1 MSSKL
6 LENLNE
12 PQLTAVTL
20 PHTSALILAGAG
32 SGKTRVL
39 TTRIAWLLSTGQ
51 VSPSGV
57 LAVTFTNKAAKE
69 MVMRLSSMVPV
80 NVRSMWIG
88 TFHGLC
94 NRFLRMHWREAN
106 LPQTFTIMDTQDQLS
121 LIKRILKANNI
132 DDEKFPP
139 KQLMWFI
146 SSAKEEGLR
155 PNAVEAFDDFTRKQ
169 VELYQLY
176 EATCQR
182 EGVVDFSELL
192 LRSYEVLAKFEALRE
207 HYNARFRHIL
217 VDEFQDT
224 NTLQY
229 KWLRLLAGPNTAVLA
244 VGDDD
249 QCVVKGTL
257 ITLPDGSTKPVEQLR
272 PDDQVLACVGPGKF
286 RAAAIDRV
294 HRETRKTE
302 TIKITLANGCVI
314 ETTPEHTHFA
324 DYVLGE
330 SPQLNFVYLMH
341 KVGVGWRLGTS
352 QTYTKGQKKPM
363 VGFKQRSVQEHADA
377 VWVVG
382 THTNENEARLQE
394 ISLSLGYALPTLPFV
409 ARKPAKGGKANG
421 MVHDAALI
429 AQVFSHFD
437 TDASAKRLLKAL
449 GLSADEPHHIPQG
462 RNSNRKS
469 VVVTLCG
476 DDRGTTVLH
485 RVAAFGTDKAE
496 AEAVA
501 KLGLTV
507 RAAKVGGAG
516 WRYESAFAE
525 YGVALKIARSI
536 KRAVSGRLVE
546 RARVAERG
554 LRMMT
559 ATSVRPGM
567 VMVDADRRCLTSVM
581 SVERTTSKSRT
592 VFDLDIRDVHNFIAN
607 GIVTH
612 NSIYAFRGAK
622 VANMQRFEH
631 DFAPTKIIKLEQNY
645 RSHGSILDAANALI
659 RNNNGRLGKEL
670 WTDQGHGEPIR
681 VFQGYS
687 DGEEAAH
694 VIDTIKNAMNDGVPL
709 DEMAILYRSN
719 AQSRM
724 FEHGLFN
731 ARIPYRVYGGLRF
744 FERAEIKHAMAYLR
758 LVNNPDD
765 DNAFL
770 RVVNFPPRGIGAK
783 SIENLQH
790 VSASTGVTLWQAA
803 CGGGAGSRAQ
813 VAMAQFIGL
822 IEGMRIG
829 TKGQPLPEIVR
840 HLLDASTLRSHY
852 TADKEGQDRIENLD
866 ELINAADTFLRE
878 TGGVVQVE
886 NLDGTM
892 TDSDDPMSAFL
903 AHASLESGDTQALEG
918 RTAIQMMTVHSA
930 KGLEFDYVFIT
941 GLEEGLFPHDNSLK
955 NDDGGLEE
963 ERRLMY
969 VAITR
974 ARKRLHLTYAQMRML
989 HGQTRYNV
997 PSRFLD
1003 EVPPELLKWLSA
1015 KPRNLLAMEPNEP
1028 FSNGGYGNPNV
1039 SSFAASIGS
1048 NTRNDSGFRIGQQV
1062 SHAKFGQGV
1071 IINADGSGKNIQ
1083 VEVNF
1088 TEHGIK
1094 RLALEYAKLTAV

>member
-6 LENLNE
+6 LANLNE

-69 MVMRLSSMVPV
+69 MLTRLSSMVQV
-80 NVRSMWIG
+80 NVRAMWMG

-94 NRFLRMHWREAN
+94 NRFLRMHWREAG

-121 LIKRILKANNI
+121 LIKRIIKQNHV
-132 DDEKFPP
+132 DDEKYPP
-139 KQLMWFI
+139 KQLAWFI
-146 SSAKEEGLR
+146 ASAKEEGLR
-155 PNAVEAFDDFTRKQ
+155 PNAVEAFDDYSRKQ

-192 LRSYEVLAKFEALRE
+192 LRSYECLSKFEALRE

-249 QCVVKGTL
+249 Q
-257 ITLPDGSTKPVEQLR
+257 
-272 PDDQVLACVGPGKF
+272 
-286 RAAAIDRV
+286 
-294 HRETRKTE
+294 
-302 TIKITLANGCVI
+302 
-314 ETTPEHTHFA
+314 
-324 DYVLGE
+324 
-330 SPQLNFVYLMH
+330 
-341 KVGVGWRLGTS
+341 
-352 QTYTKGQKKPM
+352 
-363 VGFKQRSVQEHADA
+363 
-377 VWVVG
+377 
-382 THTNENEARLQE
+382 
-394 ISLSLGYALPTLPFV
+394 
-409 ARKPAKGGKANG
+409 
-421 MVHDAALI
+421 
-429 AQVFSHFD
+429 
-437 TDASAKRLLKAL
+437 
-449 GLSADEPHHIPQG
+449 
-462 RNSNRKS
+462 
-469 VVVTLCG
+469 
-476 DDRGTTVLH
+476 
-485 RVAAFGTDKAE
+485 
-496 AEAVA
+496 
-501 KLGLTV
+501 
-507 RAAKVGGAG
+507 
-516 WRYESAFAE
+516 
-525 YGVALKIARSI
+525 
-536 KRAVSGRLVE
+536 
-546 RARVAERG
+546 
-554 LRMMT
+554 
-559 ATSVRPGM
+559 
-567 VMVDADRRCLTSVM
+567 
-581 SVERTTSKSRT
+581 
-592 VFDLDIRDVHNFIAN
+592 
-607 GIVTH
+607 
-612 NSIYAFRGAK
+612 SIYAFRGAK

-631 DFAPTKIIKLEQNY
+631 DFAPAKIIKLEQNY

-687 DGEEAAH
+687 DGEEASF
-694 VIDTIKNAMNDGVPL
+694 VIDSVKSAMNDGVPL
-709 DEMAILYRSN
+709 DEIAILYRSN
-719 AQSRM
+719 AQSRV

-758 LVNNPDD
+758 LINNVDD
-765 DNAFL
+765 DNALL

-783 SIENLQH
+783 SIENLQQ
-790 VSASTGVTLWQAA
+790 VASDTGMTLWQAA
-803 CGGGAGSRAQ
+803 CAGGAGSRAQ

-822 IEGMRIG
+822 IEGMRIA
-829 TKGQPLPEIVR
+829 TKTQALPEIVR
-840 HLLDASTLRSHY
+840 HLLDASTLKAHY
-852 TADKEGQDRIENLD
+852 TAEKDGQDRVENLE
-866 ELINAADTFLRE
+866 ELINAADNFLRE
-878 TGGVVQVE
+878 TGGVVHVE
-886 NLDGTM
+886 NLDGTISE
-892 TDSDDPMSAFL
+892 SDDPVTAFL
-903 AHASLESGDTQALEG
+903 AHASLEAGDTQAAEG
-918 RTAIQMMTVHSA
+918 RAALQMMTVHSA

-941 GLEEGLFPHDNSLK
+941 GLEEGLFPHDNSL

-974 ARKRLHLTYAQMRML
+974 ARKRLHLSYAQMRML

-1003 EVPPELLKWLSA
+1003 EVPAELLKWLSA
-1015 KPRNLLAMEPNEP
+1015 KPKNLLAMEPHAPLSGDYADRNL
-1028 FSNGGYGNPNV
+1028 

-1048 NTRNDSGFRIGQQV
+1048 TTRTDSGFRIGQQV
-1062 SHAKFGQGV
+1062 SHAKFGHGV
-1071 IINADGSGKNIQ
+1071 IIDADGSGKNVQ

-1094 RLALEYAKLTAV
+1094 RLALEYAKLTAL

>member
-51 VSPSGV
+51 VSGSGV

-249 QCVVKGTL
+249 Q
-257 ITLPDGSTKPVEQLR
+257 
-272 PDDQVLACVGPGKF
+272 
-286 RAAAIDRV
+286 
-294 HRETRKTE
+294 
-302 TIKITLANGCVI
+302 
-314 ETTPEHTHFA
+314 
-324 DYVLGE
+324 
-330 SPQLNFVYLMH
+330 
-341 KVGVGWRLGTS
+341 
-352 QTYTKGQKKPM
+352 
-363 VGFKQRSVQEHADA
+363 
-377 VWVVG
+377 
-382 THTNENEARLQE
+382 
-394 ISLSLGYALPTLPFV
+394 
-409 ARKPAKGGKANG
+409 
-421 MVHDAALI
+421 
-429 AQVFSHFD
+429 
-437 TDASAKRLLKAL
+437 
-449 GLSADEPHHIPQG
+449 
-462 RNSNRKS
+462 
-469 VVVTLCG
+469 
-476 DDRGTTVLH
+476 
-485 RVAAFGTDKAE
+485 
-496 AEAVA
+496 
-501 KLGLTV
+501 
-507 RAAKVGGAG
+507 
-516 WRYESAFAE
+516 
-525 YGVALKIARSI
+525 
-536 KRAVSGRLVE
+536 
-546 RARVAERG
+546 
-554 LRMMT
+554 
-559 ATSVRPGM
+559 
-567 VMVDADRRCLTSVM
+567 
-581 SVERTTSKSRT
+581 
-592 VFDLDIRDVHNFIAN
+592 
-607 GIVTH
+607 
-612 NSIYAFRGAK
+612 SIYAFRGAK

-709 DEMAILYRSN
+709 DEIAILYRSN

-783 SIENLQH
+783 SIENLQL

-852 TADKEGQDRIENLD
+852 TADKESQDRIENLD

-1028 FSNGGYGNPNV
+1028 FANNGSFGNPNI
-1039 SSFAASIGS
+1039 SAFAASIGS
-1048 NTRNDSGFRIGQQV
+1048 HTRNDSGFRIGQQV